1 MKYSTVLLL
10 LLGSISHA
18 DAISLEQKAAPVPVV
33 KAAAPPAKGL
43 AQVQHV

>member
-18 DAISLEQKAAPVPVV
+18 EAITLEQKAAPTPAPAA
-33 KAAAPPAKGL
+33 KAL
-43 AQVQHV
+43 A